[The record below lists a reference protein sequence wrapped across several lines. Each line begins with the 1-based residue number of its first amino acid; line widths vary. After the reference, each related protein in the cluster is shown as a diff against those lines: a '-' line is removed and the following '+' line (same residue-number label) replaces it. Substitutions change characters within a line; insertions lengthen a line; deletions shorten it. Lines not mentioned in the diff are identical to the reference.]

1 MDEKRSVNKQM
12 AESLIL
18 ARLHKDGF
26 FIFDEEKKTVEV
38 DMRWGHI
45 TKLYKEGSY
54 DDIRDIMQRTVKGL
68 EMAGYQVTVRCLDE
82 VGLGVIDELQNNGFR
97 EVKRIE
103 DDVQGKGLHVAF
115 EDERDVSKR
124 N

>member
-1 MDEKRSVNKQM
+1 MDKKRSMNKQM

-18 ARLHKDGF
+18 ARLYKDGF

-45 TKLYKEGSY
+45 IKFYKEGSY
-54 DDIRDIMQRTVKGL
+54 NDIRDIMQRTVKGL
-68 EMAGYQVTVRCLDE
+68 EMAGYQVTVRCLDDSE
-82 VGLGVIDELQNNGFR
+82 MKDGLG
-97 EVKRIE
+97 RIVDDATE
-103 DDVQGKGLHVAF
+103 DKLAEIQSVVTDIITDGDL
-115 EDERDVSKR
+115 SK